1 MLKKF
6 ALLALCASLFA
17 GSVPALN
24 AQQRRARTTE
34 DIEAARRATIVL
46 RCTYW
51 THARSGE
58 PVPPLFYRDGSD
70 YLPFFITEM
79 AFVKAYEY
87 RGPLP
92 FTLYRKATAEEIE
105 QRKEQGAKKS
115 ELEYIPYAQIPIP
128 EGMKDVGILIPGAL
142 GRAKPQV
149 FNFDESFFPKGS
161 VMVQNL
167 TQTAFRM
174 GFAPPKSKAETAQPQ
189 SAELQPGMFWI
200 TKPVK
205 TKTPLNVRVAVPAKD
220 EESGWKTVYSSS
232 GIFLPTTRSVIFAIP
247 SAKKADDGAPRVDF
261 RQLSVVP
268 KPPPPPKVDEDD
280 KPDSKKKGG
289 KKNAK
294 QPRRV

>member
-6 ALLALCASLFA
+6 VLLALCASLFA
-17 GSVPALN
+17 GTVPALN
-24 AQQRRARTTE
+24 AQQRRPRTAE
-34 DIEAARRATIVL
+34 EIDAARHATVVL

-51 THARSGE
+51 THVRSGE
-58 PVPPLFYRDGSD
+58 PVPPLFYRDGKD
-70 YLPFFITEM
+70 YLPFVITEM

-92 FTLYRKATAEEIE
+92 FVLYRKATAEEIE
-105 QRKEQGAKKS
+105 QRKEQGVRKS
-115 ELEYIPYAQIPIP
+115 ELEYIPYAKIPIP
-128 EGMKDVGILIPGAL
+128 EGMRDVGVLIPGDL
-142 GRAKPQV
+142 RTAKPRV

-167 TQTAFRM
+167 TQTPFRM
-174 GFAPPKSKAETAQPQ
+174 GFAPPKSKAQTAEPQ
-189 SAELQPGMFWI
+189 SAELQSGMFWI

-205 TKTPLNVRVAVPAKD
+205 TKTALNVRVAVPARD

-232 GIFLPTTRSVIFAIP
+232 GVFLPTTRSVIFAIP
-247 SAKKADDGAPRVDF
+247 SAKQADDGAPRVDF
-261 RQLSVVP
+261 RQLSIVP
-268 KPPPPPKVDEDD
+268 KPPPQKADDGEKPNPK
-280 KPDSKKKGG
+280 KGKGG